1 MLTVSPTPWGFVQIY
16 GNREPRDAPGEKGH
30 THTPWVWVLGS
41 AANGLLK
48 IQPLSPDGPGKNPP
62 GAGGAARCGAVRFA
76 FLRVEWMKTFTYILF
91 KEATK
96 MANSMTYKT
105 YTAKRMENMRACDG
119 KNYKFTADWSKPQ
132 SKTVCQSAL
141 KSISDKLSRIA
152 KQKTWGSKE
161 DTPALIA
168 ELISLLPNAQL
179 GSDDMQNSFLCYQT
193 ERYFLRIWWRG
204 TAEEREKVVPK
215 TKAPAKK
222 TTAKKT
228 ETAAPAPAKKAPAKK
243 ASKKTGK
250 TVTVKTEVVE
260 DQIEPEVITVDA
272 PTKAIGQVMDTLV
285 QLLTEELT
293 NEQKQ
298 KFVSALTIALQQSF

>member
-1 MLTVSPTPWGFVQIY
+1 
-16 GNREPRDAPGEKGH
+16 
-30 THTPWVWVLGS
+30 
-41 AANGLLK
+41 
-48 IQPLSPDGPGKNPP
+48 
-62 GAGGAARCGAVRFA
+62 
-76 FLRVEWMKTFTYILF
+76 
-91 KEATK
+91 
-96 MANSMTYKT
+96 MANTMTYKT

-132 SKTVCQSAL
+132 SKAVCQSAL

-168 ELISLLPNAQL
+168 ELISLLPTAQL

-204 TAEEREKVVPK
+204 TAEEREKIAPK
-215 TKAPAKK
+215 TNAPAKK
-222 TTAKKT
+222 TTSKKTTSKKT
-228 ETAAPAPAKKAPAKK
+228 ETAAPAPAPETKAPAKK

-260 DQIEPEVITVDA
+260 DQIEPEVITVGA

>member
-1 MLTVSPTPWGFVQIY
+1 
-16 GNREPRDAPGEKGH
+16 
-30 THTPWVWVLGS
+30 
-41 AANGLLK
+41 
-48 IQPLSPDGPGKNPP
+48 
-62 GAGGAARCGAVRFA
+62 
-76 FLRVEWMKTFTYILF
+76 
-91 KEATK
+91 

-168 ELISLLPNAQL
+168 ELISLIPTAQL

-204 TAEEREKVVPK
+204 TAEEREKIAPK

-222 TTAKKT
+222 TKKT
-228 ETAAPAPAKKAPAKK
+228 ETAAPAPAPASKAPAKKAPAKK
-243 ASKKTGK
+243 APAKKPL
-250 TVTVKTEVVE
+250 KTETAAPAPESKAPAKKNTKIASALPKEVV
-260 DQIEPEVITVDA
+260 PEWDEMQKKSLAYAASTIDSGFHV
-272 PTKAIGQVMDTLV
+272 
-285 QLLTEELT
+285 ET
-293 NEQKQ
+293 NEQYVADVMNVLTDMLVNELTDEQKR

>member
-1 MLTVSPTPWGFVQIY
+1 
-16 GNREPRDAPGEKGH
+16 
-30 THTPWVWVLGS
+30 
-41 AANGLLK
+41 
-48 IQPLSPDGPGKNPP
+48 
-62 GAGGAARCGAVRFA
+62 
-76 FLRVEWMKTFTYILF
+76 
-91 KEATK
+91 

-168 ELISLLPNAQL
+168 ELISLIPTAQL

-215 TKAPAKK
+215 TNAPAKKTTAKK

-228 ETAAPAPAKKAPAKK
+228 ETAAPAPETKAPAKNAPAKK
-243 ASKKTGK
+243 ASTKKTE
-250 TVTVKTEVVE
+250 TAAPV
-260 DQIEPEVITVDA
+260 PE
-272 PTKAIGQVMDTLV
+272 TKAPAKKTTKKTTKIASALPTETNPEWEAMEKKSLAYAAATIDSGLHVETNEQYVADVMNVLTDLLV
-285 QLLTEELT
+285 NELT

-298 KFVSALTIALQQSF
+298 KFVVALTNALQQSF

>member
-1 MLTVSPTPWGFVQIY
+1 
-16 GNREPRDAPGEKGH
+16 
-30 THTPWVWVLGS
+30 
-41 AANGLLK
+41 
-48 IQPLSPDGPGKNPP
+48 
-62 GAGGAARCGAVRFA
+62 
-76 FLRVEWMKTFTYILF
+76 
-91 KEATK
+91 

-141 KSISDKLSRIA
+141 KSISDKLSLIA

-168 ELISLLPNAQL
+168 ELISLLPTAQL
-179 GSDDMQNSFLCYQT
+179 GSDEMQNSFLCYQT

-204 TAEEREKVVPK
+204 TAEEREKIAPK
-215 TKAPAKK
+215 TTAP
-222 TTAKKT
+222 AKKT
-228 ETAAPAPAKKAPAKK
+228 ETAAPAPETKAPAKK

>member
-1 MLTVSPTPWGFVQIY
+1 
-16 GNREPRDAPGEKGH
+16 
-30 THTPWVWVLGS
+30 
-41 AANGLLK
+41 
-48 IQPLSPDGPGKNPP
+48 
-62 GAGGAARCGAVRFA
+62 
-76 FLRVEWMKTFTYILF
+76 
-91 KEATK
+91 

-141 KSISDKLSRIA
+141 KSISDKLSLIT

-168 ELISLLPNAQL
+168 ELISLLPTAQL

-204 TAEEREKVVPK
+204 TAEEREKIAPK
-215 TKAPAKK
+215 TTAPAKKTTAKK

-260 DQIEPEVITVDA
+260 DQIEPEVITVEA
-272 PTKAIGQVMDTLV
+272 PTKAIGQVMETLV

-293 NEQKQ
+293 DEQKQ
-298 KFVSALTIALQQSF
+298 KFVSALAIALQQSF